1 MRHNDHWID
10 EIIEAK
16 TLNQSNIKNEIKKFD
31 IEFKNVTFTY
41 PENKNAAISNVSV
54 SILEG
59 KTYALVGPSGG
70 GKTTLASLVPRFWD
84 VDEGSVLIGGV
95 DVKNIEEKELM
106 NKVAFVFQNN
116 KLFKTSLLE
125 NIRIG
130 NPKASREEILKAAHL
145 AQCDDILEKMPQGLD
160 TIVGTEGVY
169 LSGGEKQRI
178 SLARA
183 ILKNAPIVVLDEATA
198 FTDPENEYKLQKAF
212 VSLVKNKTVI
222 MIAHRLSSIKD
233 VDCILV
239 LKEGKIAEKGNHKE
253 LLNKKGLYS
262 EMWNEYQNSISW
274 KVGKEKAHA

>member
-1 MRHNDHWID
+1 M
-10 EIIEAK
+10 
-16 TLNQSNIKNEIKKFD
+16 
-31 IEFKNVTFTY
+31 
-41 PENKNAAISNVSV
+41 
-54 SILEG
+54 
-59 KTYALVGPSGG
+59 
-70 GKTTLASLVPRFWD
+70 PRFWD